1 MKGRKKRMRAGN
13 MKATLGMV
21 AATMMVLVTMLAPA
35 PANACHSQTVS
46 CDNASWTDNDMS
58 PDTVSITPAKRDIL
72 PGESTEY
79 HIEMYLSPGCGNQYF
94 LYTDLSAPPAGWKV
108 TFMDGP
114 GRSGSDI
121 SNKDGFPCGSNTAI
135 INGYLNVSAP
145 SNAKEGTTAE
155 IAAMMGV
162 DDNARNDKDMVYVKT
177 TTRVH
182 IPDPLPVVASP
193 LSDFTIRE
201 DTMDTAR
208 INLASVFRDPDGD
221 PLTYRASRSDFIP
234 VTVFQDGRVTVAP
247 KQDWTGTETLT
258 FFASDGTN
266 EIFDSVQLTVSQ
278 VEDAPFVALPIKD
291 FAIPKDGKDL
301 TSVNLARVFN
311 DFDIPYGDRLT
322 FSSSGAVNVGA
333 NIRTDGKVEFR
344 PSAGW
349 VGQET
354 VTFTAT
360 DKAGQ
365 SASDQVTVTITDT
378 SRPPYLKAPLKDI
391 SFPEDTTYG
400 SINLGDVFADPD
412 PGTSL
417 QFGIDGAGYLNVSIG
432 PRGAV
437 TINPKKDWNG
447 AETISLWASDGM
459 FSPVYAELRVTV
471 TPVND
476 PPVQKKMISIVFK
489 EDTSSAM
496 LFLDTYFSDVDGD
509 RLTYSASSSEELTV
523 QISSQTSEMRVTSRL
538 NYNGDTEFTLTAT
551 DGAERLDIT
560 VPVQVTAVDDPP
572 VISEWMP
579 FGNAVCSEG
588 ETISF
593 SLKAVDID
601 GDPLGYIWSI
611 DDNFEPLRMFEGK
624 DSIRI
629 KANSTY
635 GASEGQHTLKAWVE
649 TGSIAIPHIWSV
661 TVRPGNR
668 APAVPVIRSPS
679 ETQSYSTAS
688 VLKFEALSEDL
699 DGDAITYQWTVDGTE
714 VTGQQFSQKL
724 TVGIHVFRVRA
735 VDARGASSGSQEMT
749 INIKAVPAPAPQSG
763 GIPASSMAILMS
775 VAIAIGVIGFVAG
788 TEIGLYGIFTFLVF
802 LYSKLGKEQILDNF
816 TRGKIYGYIVA
827 NPGDHYNSIM
837 NALRLSNGTFAYH
850 LRRLEDE
857 GLIKSA
863 TNGTLKRFYPVDM
876 RVTENENDSLTR
888 IQRIVFDIIVETPGI
903 SQKEISGLLSVSN
916 ATVNFHMDALIKKGF
931 VKRERA
937 GYKVRYYPIKQEN
950 GNGNGVDSDITQV
963 SPSANGGNGSNA
975 PLVNK

>member
-1 MKGRKKRMRAGN
+1 MMRAGN

-21 AATMMVLVTMLAPA
+21 AATMMVLVTVLAPA
-35 PANACHSQTVS
+35 PAAACHSQTVS

-58 PDTVSITPAKRDIL
+58 PDTVSITPSKRDIL

-79 HIEMYLSPGCGNQYF
+79 HVEMFLSPGCGNQYY
-94 LYTDLSAPPAGWKV
+94 LSTSLSAPPAGWKA

-114 GRSGSDI
+114 GRSGTDI
-121 SNKDGFPCGSNTAI
+121 SSKDNFPCGSNTVI
-135 INGYLNVSAP
+135 INGYLNITAP
-145 SNAKEGTTAE
+145 SQAKEGTTAD
-155 IAAMMGV
+155 IAVLMGA
-162 DDNARNDKDMVYVKT
+162 DDNARNDKDFVYVKT

-182 IPDPLPVVASP
+182 IPDPPPVIAAPVA
-193 LSDFTIRE
+193 DFTMSE
-201 DTMDTAR
+201 DSMDMAR
-208 INLASVFRDPDGD
+208 INLGAVFHDPDGD
-221 PLTYRASRSDFIP
+221 PMTYRAAPSDKI
-234 VTVFQDGRVTVAP
+234 TVSIFQDGKVTLAP
-247 KQDWTGTETLT
+247 KQDWSGSETLV
-258 FFASDGTN
+258 FYASDGTN
-266 EIFDSVQLTVSQ
+266 EISDSVIVTVTP
-278 VEDAPFVALPIKD
+278 VEDAPYVASAIRD
-291 FAIPKDGKDL
+291 FAIPKDGADQ

-311 DFDIPYGDRLT
+311 DFDLPYGDRLT
-322 FSSSGAVNVGA
+322 FSVSGNA
-333 NIRTDGKVEFR
+333 NIGIAIGSDGRVGLQ

-349 VGQET
+349 VGRET
-354 VTFTAT
+354 ITFTAT
-360 DKAGQ
+360 DKAGK
-365 SASDQVTVTITDT
+365 SASDDVKVTITDT
-378 SRPPYLKAPLKDI
+378 SRPPYVKSPLQDI
-391 SFPEDTTYG
+391 AFPEDTTYG
-400 SINLGDVFADPD
+400 LLDLSTAFGDPD
-412 PGTSL
+412 TGTSL
-417 QFGIDGAGYLNVSIG
+417 QYGVEGNSYLNVSISTKG
-432 PRGAV
+432 LV
-437 TINPKKDWNG
+437 SIKPKKDWNG
-447 AETISLWASDGM
+447 AETLSFSASDGM
-459 FSPVYAELRVTV
+459 FSPVYSDIVVTV

-476 PPVQKKMISIVFK
+476 PPIQNGMLSIVFK
-489 EDTSSAM
+489 EDTSSQPV
-496 LFLDTYFSDVDGD
+496 FLDSCFRDVDGD
-509 RLTYSASSSEELTV
+509 RLTYSAETPDKLTV
-523 QISSQTSEMRVTSRL
+523 QISSVTSEMTVSGSL
-538 NYNGDTEFTLTAT
+538 NYNGDTHFELTVT
-551 DGAERLDIT
+551 DGKEHLTIT
-560 VPVQVTAVDDPP
+560 IPVHITPVDDPP

-593 SLKAVDID
+593 SIKAVDID

-635 GASEGQHTLKAWVE
+635 GCSEGQHTLKAWVE

-679 ETQSYSTAS
+679 ETQSYTTAS

-724 TVGIHVFRVRA
+724 TVGIHVVRVRA

-749 INIKAVPAPAPQSG
+749 LNIKAVPAPAPKNS
-763 GIPASSMAILMS
+763 GIPASSMAVLLSI
-775 VAIAIGVIGFVAG
+775 AIAIGVLGFVAG

-850 LRRLEDE
+850 LRRLENE